1 MVPRPGRAK
10 ARRRFRL
17 IAVTKGSEIKGG
29 MIPEGIAGVPAR
41 DDVEDF
47 MAVSLTALRSGPRM
61 RLIAVG
67 LALLGGL
74 SGALAQGLECSRLQ
88 AQIASMGPGD
98 ASAAAGFADAAR
110 RQQYELERT
119 QSYAQSIGCNNKQ
132 FLFFGSS
139 PPAQCGDLRSQMQRM
154 RENLVTMQAQER
166 RAADGGR
173 SELVARFNASCRVE
187 QPAQAPTQARGNLV
201 DRLFG
206 TEPKPEITSDPMDP
220 GAVDD
225 PSRGGSKLVCVRS
238 CDGGFFPLATSARRS
253 GPEGIADMCRALC
266 PNVETKPYTYFS
278 SADIDQAVS
287 LDGTPYKALP
297 NALKFRTKFDPACT
311 CKPADRSWVQALAEA
326 EALLGRSRSDIVVTP
341 EKAEELSRAT
351 TGAPKAPPAKAAP
364 AKTPPGKPGA
374 PAKPEADPTLA
385 IEAAA
390 NAKAPTASNDSAGI
404 AANTGGTAKTYG
416 LKDGEM
422 RDQGTAAGTR
432 KVRVV
437 GPTL

>member
-1 MVPRPGRAK
+1 MVA
-10 ARRRFRL
+10 
-17 IAVTKGSEIKGG
+17 GS
-29 MIPEGIAGVPAR
+29 
-41 DDVEDF
+41 F
-47 MAVSLTALRSGPRM
+47 MALRAGPGL
-61 RLIAVG
+61 RLAAAG
-67 LALLGGL
+67 LALLGSL

-98 ASAAAGFADAAR
+98 ANAAAGFADAAR
-110 RQQYELERT
+110 KQQYELERT
-119 QSYAQSIGCNNKQ
+119 QSYSQSIGCNNRQ
-132 FLFFGSS
+132 FLFFGST
-139 PPAQCGDLRSQMQRM
+139 PPAQCGDLKLQMQRM
-154 RENLVTMQAQER
+154 RENLAMMQAQER
-166 RAADGGR
+166 RATDGGR
-173 SELVARFNASCRVE
+173 SELVARFNATCRGE
-187 QPAQAPTQARGNLV
+187 QIAPMRGGLV

-206 TEPKPEITSDPMDP
+206 TEARQEITSDPLDP
-220 GAVDD
+220 AAIDD
-225 PSRGGSKLVCVRS
+225 PARGGSKLVCVRS
-238 CDGGFFPLATSARRS
+238 CDGGFFPLATSARRT
-253 GPEGIADMCRALC
+253 GPEAMAEMCRALC
-266 PNVETKPYTYFS
+266 PNVETRPYTYFS
-278 SADIDQAVS
+278 SADIEQAVA

-341 EKAEELSRAT
+341 EKAEELSRAST
-351 TGAPKAPPAKAAP
+351 AAPKAPPG
-364 AKTPPGKPGA
+364 KTPPGKPGA
-374 PAKPEADPTLA
+374 PAKPEVDPTLA

-416 LKDGEM
+416 LKDGEV

>member
-1 MVPRPGRAK
+1 MAVSFKP
-10 ARRRFRL
+10 RL
-17 IAVTKGSEIKGG
+17 IA
-29 MIPEGIAGVPAR
+29 A
-41 DDVEDF
+41 
-47 MAVSLTALRSGPRM
+47 
-61 RLIAVG
+61 G

-98 ASAAAGFADAAR
+98 ANAAAGFADAAR

-139 PPAQCGDLRSQMQRM
+139 PPAQCGDLKGQIERM
-154 RENLVTMQAQER
+154 RENLASMQAQAR

-173 SELVARFNASCRVE
+173 SELVARFNASCRGE
-187 QPAQAPTQARGNLV
+187 QTAPTRGNLV

-206 TEPKPEITSDPMDP
+206 AEPRPEVTSDPTDLSTL
-220 GAVDD
+220 DD
-225 PSRGGSKLVCVRS
+225 PARGGSKMVCVRT

-253 GPEGIADMCRALC
+253 GPEAIADMCRALC
-266 PNVETKPYTYFS
+266 PNVETRPYTYLS
-278 SADIDQAVS
+278 SADIDQAVA

-297 NALKFRTKFDPACT
+297 NALKFRTKFDPTCT
-311 CKPADRSWVQALAEA
+311 CKPADKSWVQALAEA

-341 EKAEELSRAT
+341 EKAEELSRAST
-351 TGAPKAPPAKAAP
+351 ANASAKAPAG
-364 AKTPPGKPGA
+364 KTPPGKPGA

-416 LKDGEM
+416 LKDGEL

-432 KVRVV
+432 KVRIV

>member
-1 MVPRPGRAK
+1 
-10 ARRRFRL
+10 
-17 IAVTKGSEIKGG
+17 
-29 MIPEGIAGVPAR
+29 MILEGIAGVPTR

-47 MAVSLTALRSGPRM
+47 MVDSFTALRSGPRL
-61 RLIAVG
+61 RLIAAG
-67 LALLGGL
+67 LALLGSL

-132 FLFFGSS
+132 FLFFGSN
-139 PPAQCGDLRSQMQRM
+139 PPAQCGDLKTQMQRM
-154 RENLVTMQAQER
+154 RENLTTMQAQER

-173 SELVARFNASCRVE
+173 SELVARFNATCRAE
-187 QPAQAPTQARGNLV
+187 QTAPTQARGSLV

-220 GAVDD
+220 AAIDD
-225 PSRGGSKLVCVRS
+225 PARGGSKLVCVRT

-253 GPEGIADMCRALC
+253 GPEGVADMCRALC

-297 NALKFRTKFDPACT
+297 NALKFRTKFDPTCT

-341 EKAEELSRAT
+341 EKAEELSRAS
-351 TGAPKAPPAKAAP
+351 AANASAKAPAG
-364 AKTPPGKPGA
+364 KTPPGKPGA

-404 AANTGGTAKTYG
+404 AANTGGTARNYG
-416 LKDGEM
+416 LKDGEL

-432 KVRVV
+432 KVRIV